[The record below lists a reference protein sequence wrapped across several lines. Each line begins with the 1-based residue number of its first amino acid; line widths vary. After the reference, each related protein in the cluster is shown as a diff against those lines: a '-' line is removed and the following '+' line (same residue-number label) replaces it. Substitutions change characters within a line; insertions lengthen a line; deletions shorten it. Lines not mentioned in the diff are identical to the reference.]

1 MEVATAT
8 HTKTEGAPHP
18 PEEGT
23 TTTGQSRIAHTL
35 TACCRCRTVSIIPGT
50 AGYVMSTDQSPAQD
64 EMRPRTPSMRAMR
77 AHQFPLRIL

>member
-35 TACCRCRTVSIIPGT
+35 TACCRCRTVSIIP
-50 AGYVMSTDQSPAQD
+50 D
-64 EMRPRTPSMRAMR
+64 
-77 AHQFPLRIL
+77 PLPT